1 MKTVI
6 LAGGFG
12 TRLSEYTNIIPK
24 PMVEIG
30 KIPILIHIMN
40 WFLKYNQNDFL
51 IATGYKSEIINNH
64 FESLIRSKNQNYDF
78 NTGKITQLNRVEKS
92 LKVKTIYSGLK
103 SMTGGRLLS
112 IREFINEEN
121 FMVTYGDGL
130 ADINISKL
138 IKFHCSHKKIATI
151 TAVRPI
157 ARFGVLNI
165 QGDEVTSFKEKKQID
180 KGWINGGFFVFNR
193 KIFDYIKDSATILE
207 KEPLEQ
213 LAFEKELI
221 AYKHEGFW
229 QCMDNKRDKDYL
241 QGLWDSGKAPW
252 ISPKKDDKFL

>member
-12 TRLSEYTNIIPK
+12 TRLSEYTNLIPK

-30 KIPILIHIMN
+30 QKPILIHIMN
-40 WFLKYNQNDFL
+40 WYLQYNFNEFL
-51 IATGYKSEIINNH
+51 IATGYKSEIINDY
-64 FESLIRSKNQNYDF
+64 FESLIRSKNQDYDF
-78 NTGKITQLNRVEKS
+78 NTGKIAQLSQVKKS
-92 LKVKTIYSGLK
+92 LKVKTIYSGLN

-112 IREFINEEN
+112 IRKFINEEN

-130 ADINISKL
+130 ANIDVSKL
-138 IKFHCSHKKIATI
+138 IEFHKSHKKIATI

-157 ARFGVLNI
+157 ARFGVLNLE
-165 QGDEVTSFKEKKQID
+165 GNKVNSFKEKKQID
-180 KGWINGGFFVFNR
+180 QGWINGGFFVFNK
-193 KIFDYIKDSATILE
+193 KIFDYIRDSRTILE

-213 LAFEKELI
+213 LASENELF

-241 QGLWDSGKAPW
+241 QELLDSGKAPW
-252 ISPKKDDKFL
+252 IPQKKEDKFL